1 MSPDLVSIVVK
12 LAAKTIRAGLKE
24 SALSLSKTES
34 MSHLQPKRMTNLS
47 VGSRIQA
54 LTAIACFVAMV
65 GCGEPAGP
73 RTFCCA
79 EKPEQADNRLAVL
92 APELHDAADVFAEGV
107 SDATL
112 RGQAELAVTRLAD
125 QLLAGKVSGS
135 RAALAQA
142 RSMVANVD
150 DVQAIELAPV
160 GLALDYIEAR
170 IDQILAGA
178 Q

>member
-1 MSPDLVSIVVK
+1 MRPDLVSMVVK
-12 LAAKTIRAGLKE
+12 LTAKTIRAGLNE
-24 SALSLSKTES
+24 SALGLSNTES
-34 MSHLQPKRMTNLS
+34 MSHLQPKRMTTLS

-65 GCGEPAGP
+65 GCGEPTGP

-112 RGQAELAVTRLAD
+112 RGQAELAVNRLAD

-150 DVQAIELAPV
+150 DIQAIELAPV